1 MTIWQKTCQFG
12 FGTSFASFKK
22 TLITQLM
29 SYSNVTKDFQG
40 FVDSIDMNYHE
51 IYEFYQ
57 ASVSNTESI
66 SLFRV
71 EPANGSK
78 GTMIVHEPMNIALRL
93 TPDAAK
99 FLPEWIESNLMEG
112 MDAES
117 FYGMKYAQERDEERE
132 AKGLD

>member
-1 MTIWQKTCQFG
+1 
-12 FGTSFASFKK
+12 
-22 TLITQLM
+22 M

-40 FVDSIDMNYHE
+40 
-51 IYEFYQ
+51 
-57 ASVSNTESI
+57 SVGNTESI

-71 EPANGSK
+71 EPANGSED
-78 GTMIVHEPMNIALRL
+78 TMIVHEPMNYALRL

>member
-1 MTIWQKTCQFG
+1 
-12 FGTSFASFKK
+12 
-22 TLITQLM
+22 M

-57 ASVSNTESI
+57 ASVGNTESS

-71 EPANGSK
+71 EPANGSED
-78 GTMIVHEPMNIALRL
+78 TMIVYEPTYNALRL

-99 FLPEWIESNLMEG
+99 FLPEWIESNLMEE

>member
-1 MTIWQKTCQFG
+1 
-12 FGTSFASFKK
+12 
-22 TLITQLM
+22 M

-57 ASVSNTESI
+57 ASVGNTESI

-71 EPANGSK
+71 EPANGSED
-78 GTMIVHEPMNIALRL
+78 TMIVHEPMNYALRL
-93 TPDAAK
+93 APDAAK
-99 FLPEWIESNLMEG
+99 ILPRWIESNLMEG

-117 FYGMKYAQERDEERE
+117 FNGMKYAQERDEERE
-132 AKGLD
+132 AKGLDWTRSVHIPKEEAEP

>member
-1 MTIWQKTCQFG
+1 
-12 FGTSFASFKK
+12 
-22 TLITQLM
+22 M

-57 ASVSNTESI
+57 ASVGNTESI
-66 SLFRV
+66 FFFRV
-71 EPANGSK
+71 EPANGSED
-78 GTMIVHEPMNIALRL
+78 TMIVHEPMNYALRL
-93 TPDAAK
+93 TPDAATI
-99 FLPEWIESNLMEG
+99 LPRWIESNLMEG

-117 FYGMKYAQERDEERE
+117 FNGMKYAQERDEERE

>member
-1 MTIWQKTCQFG
+1 M
-12 FGTSFASFKK
+12 A
-22 TLITQLM
+22 
-29 SYSNVTKDFQG
+29 YSNVTKDFRA

-57 ASVSNTESI
+57 ASVGNTESLT
-66 SLFRV
+66 LFRV
-71 EPANGSK
+71 EPANGSND
-78 GTMIVHEPMNIALRL
+78 TMIVHEPMNNALRL
-93 TPDAAK
+93 SPAAAN
-99 FLPEWIESNLMEG
+99 FLPEWIESNLMEE

>member
-1 MTIWQKTCQFG
+1 
-12 FGTSFASFKK
+12 
-22 TLITQLM
+22 M

-51 IYEFYQ
+51 ICEFYQ
-57 ASVSNTESI
+57 ASVGNTESI
-66 SLFRV
+66 SFFRV
-71 EPANGSK
+71 EPANGSED
-78 GTMIVHEPMNIALRL
+78 TMIVHEPMNYALRL

-99 FLPEWIESNLMEG
+99 ILPRWIESNLMEG

-117 FYGMKYAQERDEERE
+117 FNGMKYAQERDEERE